1 MSATKPE
8 NQIKD
13 DQLRLLIE
21 AQEDSWRIFR
31 IMAEFV
37 EGFTLM
43 GRQSNLVPIF
53 GSARVLPGSKYY
65 EMSVRVA
72 EELVARGFNILTG
85 GGPGIME
92 AANKGAQEAKGN
104 SVGVNIDLPFEQ
116 SANQYVDRERLLTFK
131 HFFIRKVMFVK
142 YAHGYVVLPGGF
154 GTLDE
159 LFEALTLIQTRK
171 TKPFPVILMGKEYWG
186 GLLSW
191 IKSRLLQDGMISE
204 ADLDLFFLTDNPA
217 EAAELI
223 SEFYKEHVRLTN
235 F

>member
-1 MSATKPE
+1 MNTTLHGNE
-8 NQIKD
+8 YDNRLR
-13 DQLRLLIE
+13 QLVD
-21 AQEDSWRIFR
+21 AQEDSWRVFR

-43 GRQSNLVPIF
+43 SRQNNLVSIF
-53 GSARVLPGSKYY
+53 GSARVQPGSEYY
-65 EMSVRVA
+65 ELSVHVA
-72 EELVARGFNILTG
+72 EELVKRGFNILTG

-92 AANKGAQEAKGN
+92 AGNKGAQKARGA

-116 SANQYVDRERLLTFK
+116 SANPFVDRDKLLTFK

-142 YAHGYVVLPGGF
+142 YAHGFVVLPGGF

-171 TKPFPVILMGKEYWG
+171 TKPFPVILMGKDYRE
-186 GLLSW
+186 GLLHW
-191 IKSRLLQDGMISE
+191 MRTEVMQAGMISE
-204 ADLDLFFLTDNPA
+204 SDLDIFFVTDDPA

-223 SEFYKEHVRLTN
+223 SEFYKEHLRVTN